1 MSDYKDASMLLEVVS
16 LMKNLQHNKIY
27 KNFYKLT
34 VTLLT
39 VPVMSASCEHSHSKV
54 VFVYDRA

>member
-1 MSDYKDASMLLEVVS
+1 MLLEVVS

-27 KNFYKLT
+27 KKLT
-34 VTLLT
+34 VILLT